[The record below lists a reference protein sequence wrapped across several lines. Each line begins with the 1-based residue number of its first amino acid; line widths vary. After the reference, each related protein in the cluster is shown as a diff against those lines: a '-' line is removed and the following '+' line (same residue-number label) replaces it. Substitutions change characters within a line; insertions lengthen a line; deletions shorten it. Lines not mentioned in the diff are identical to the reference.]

1 MRRRSWWYV
10 GSWCLPVCNQ
20 AAGGQRPVVVAPSA
34 GLSYSERVKSRPMA
48 PTDSAAAY
56 DADFFAWTQRTAA
69 LLRARRFDEV
79 DVENAAQEIEDM
91 GRRDLRELNG
101 RLQVVLAH
109 LLKWQLQ
116 PQKRTASSQTALLT
130 QRFKIDDLLRDS
142 PSLRAKLPDD
152 LPRNYE
158 HAVRR
163 AALETGLRADQFPSR
178 CPFSLEQILDQDFLP
193 A

>member
-91 GRRDLRELNG
+91 GRRDLRELNS
-101 RLQVVLAH
+101 RVQVVLAH

-116 PQKRTASSQTALLT
+116 PKKRTRSWQITLLT
-130 QRFKIDDLLRDS
+130 QRSEIDTLLRDS
-142 PSLRAKLPDD
+142 PSLRPKLTHA
-152 LPRNYE
+152 LPRTYAR
-158 HAVRR
+158 AVKL
-163 AALETGLRADQFPSR
+163 AAV
-178 CPFSLEQILDQDFLP
+178 
-193 A
+193 

>member
-1 MRRRSWWYV
+1 
-10 GSWCLPVCNQ
+10 
-20 AAGGQRPVVVAPSA
+20 VVAPSA

-101 RLQVVLAH
+101 RVEVVLVH

-116 PQKRTASSQTALLT
+116 PQKRTASWQRSLLT
-130 QRFKIDDLLRDS
+130 QRSKIDVLLQDS
-142 PSLRAKLPDD
+142 PSLRPRLPDD

-158 HAVRR
+158 RAVRR
-163 AALETGLRADQFPSR
+163 AAFETRLSADKFPSR
-178 CPFSLEQILDQDFLP
+178 CPFTVAQILDADFLP
-193 A
+193 AQRERPTRRA

>member
-79 DVENAAQEIEDM
+79 DVENTAQEIEDI
-91 GRRDLRELNG
+91 GRREARELNS
-101 RLQVVLAH
+101 RVQVVLVH

-116 PQKRTASSQTALLT
+116 PKKRTSSWLTTLLM
-130 QRFKIDDLLRDS
+130 QRSEIEDLLGDS
-142 PSLRAKLPDD
+142 PRLRPRLLHD
-152 LPRNYE
+152 LPKSYAR
-158 HAVRR
+158 AVKR
-163 AALETGLRADQFPSR
+163 AAV
-178 CPFSLEQILDQDFLP
+178 
-193 A
+193 